1 MSDRDGRARP
11 AYGIAL
17 PPRPVPR
24 TDSTLAMGVHI
35 AGGLLAVVGLIA
47 NLVVLLALVPSVV
60 LLLASRRPEQAW
72 RRDEARR
79 ALNFQLTW
87 VAVTLLLQGAG
98 TLLAILFVN
107 QGRGSIGVG
116 FFAVFLLF
124 QTLVAVFDL
133 VVSIVAAVRSRRGGG
148 FRYPLRLDLVK

>member
-17 PPRPVPR
+17 PPRPVPSSD
-24 TDSTLAMGVHI
+24 TFLAVATHA
-35 AGGLLAVVGLIA
+35 AGGVLAVGGLSA
-47 NLVVLLALVPSVV
+47 NLVVLVALLPSLA

-87 VAVTLLLQGAG
+87 VVVTLLLQGAG
-98 TLLAILFVN
+98 VLLAILFVN
-107 QGRGSIGVG
+107 QGRASVGVG

-124 QTLVAVFDL
+124 QSLVTLFDL
-133 VVSIVAAVRSRRGGG
+133 AVSVVAAVRARRGGG
-148 FRYPLRLDLVK
+148 FRDPLRLDLVK